1 MLFSSITFLYYFLP
15 WALLFYF
22 LSGRYKNLVLFLTS
36 LVFYAWGEP
45 IYVFLMV
52 FLTGIGYVF
61 GILAEKYRESVWKKY
76 LVGIS
81 VAAALFILGYF
92 KYADFVVE
100 NVARVTGSAWE
111 LPGIV
116 LPIGISFYTFQMI
129 SYVIDVGR
137 GQKLRR
143 ISFLWQRISR
153 CFPSWWQALLCGILI
168 LRASWNKEYI
178 PKI

>member
-81 VAAALFILGYF
+81 VAAAFSYL
-92 KYADFVVE
+92 
-100 NVARVTGSAWE
+100 
-111 LPGIV
+111 
-116 LPIGISFYTFQMI
+116 GISSM
-129 SYVIDVGR
+129 
-137 GQKLRR
+137 
-143 ISFLWQRISR
+143 
-153 CFPSWWQALLCGILI
+153 LI
-168 LRASWNKEYI
+168 LSWKMWPELLEVHGNCQVSCFL
-178 PKI
+178 